1 MKFAACCFLLMYSM
15 SASAGIQVDATRV
28 VYSGS
33 QQSSSLSLKNNS
45 DETYMVQTWLD
56 TGDSTQN
63 PKGLPIVVTPPILKL
78 APNKEAVLRFIYSG
92 QGLPQNR
99 ESVFWINVQEIPPA
113 PKQENVL
120 QVAIR
125 TRIKLFYRPAAF
137 KIDLQKQA
145 QAMTWRRDGA
155 DIVVSN
161 AGPAHVTLGLLT
173 FSNNGQVACSI
184 NGEMVSPE
192 SSLRIA
198 VPPACKTASEFSF
211 SYINDYGGHTEIKDI
226 RLDR

>member
-1 MKFAACCFLLMYSM
+1 MKVVACCSLLMCSM
-15 SASAGIQVDATRV
+15 SAFAGVQVEATRV
-28 VYSGS
+28 VYSS
-33 QQSSSLSLKNNS
+33 NQQSSSLSIKNDS
-45 DETYMVQTWLD
+45 DDTYMVQTWLD

-78 APNKEAVLRFIYSG
+78 AGKKEAVLRFIYSG
-92 QGLPQNR
+92 QGLAQDK

-125 TRIKLFYRPAAF
+125 TRVKLFYRPAAL

-145 QAMTWRRDGA
+145 QALTWRRLGNELEV
-155 DIVVSN
+155 INGGS
-161 AGPAHVTLGLLT
+161 AHVTLGVLNFISGAQT
-173 FSNNGQVACSI
+173 ACSF
-184 NGEMVSPE
+184 NGDMVSPQ

-198 VPPACKTASEFSF
+198 IPPTCTPTRELSF
-211 SYINDYGGHTEIKDI
+211 SYINDYGGHTEINGI

>member
-1 MKFAACCFLLMYSM
+1 MKIAVCCSLFMCSM
-15 SASAGIQVDATRV
+15 SAFAGIQVDATRV
-28 VYSGS
+28 VYFGG
-33 QQSSSLSLKNNS
+33 QQSSSLSLRNNS
-45 DETYMVQTWLD
+45 EETYMVQSWLD

-63 PKGLPIVVTPPILKL
+63 PKGLPIIVTPPILKL
-78 APNKEAVLRFIYSG
+78 ASNKEAVLRFIYSG
-92 QGLPQNR
+92 QGLPQDR

-125 TRIKLFYRPAAF
+125 TRVKLFYRPTAL
-137 KIDLQKQA
+137 KIDLPKQA
-145 QAMTWRRDGA
+145 QALQWQRQGS

-161 AGPAHVTLGLLT
+161 AGPAHVTLGFLN
-173 FSNNGQVACSI
+173 FSTSGQTACSV

-192 SSLRIA
+192 SNLRIPL
-198 VPPACKTASEFSF
+198 PPTCTAANELSFSF
-211 SYINDYGGHTEIKDI
+211 INDYGGHTEIKGI